1 MNWLSRI
8 SKPKSKQII
17 FTKKTLTINGIKS
30 STSTKALILQE
41 EANNSLHPEYNLKEQ
56 KIIAD
61 FFTLATMTKKYCE
74 SVIQKS
80 KGSFLT
86 FCQHPNFK
94 KFWKKINQKYDPD
107 WFYNIEILKKDKR
120 LIENMKV
127 LLKKVVENPTEP
139 FEFGNEKIEAVV
151 SLDKSLKKLEDMVLI
166 TPRSHKEQL
175 RQNFYKFK

>member
-1 MNWLSRI
+1 MNWLSNI
-8 SKPKSKQII
+8 SKSKSKQII
-17 FTKKTLTINGIKS
+17 FSKQTLTINGVKS
-30 STSTKALILQE
+30 STSTKPLHLQDE
-41 EANNSLHPEYNLKEQ
+41 INNSLHPEYNLKEQ
-56 KIIAD
+56 KIIAN
-61 FFTLATMTKKYCE
+61 FFTLASVTKKYCE

-107 WFYNIEILKKDKR
+107 WNYNIVILRKDKR
-120 LIENMKV
+120 LIETMRV

-139 FEFGNEKIEAVV
+139 FEFANEKIDAVI

-166 TPRSHKEQL
+166 TPKSHKEQL